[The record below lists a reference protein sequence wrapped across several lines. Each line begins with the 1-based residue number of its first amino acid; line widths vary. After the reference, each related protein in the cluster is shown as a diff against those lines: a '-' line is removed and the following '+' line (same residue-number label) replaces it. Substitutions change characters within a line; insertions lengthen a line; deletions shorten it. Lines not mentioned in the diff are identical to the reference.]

1 MPLGRSTSHEYEY
14 GRPRRPAGVWI
25 ALAVGALG
33 VLAVLLGVLGPIT
46 GLVGAAAG
54 AGIGVGVHVPVAG
67 ITVAVIIGCLVA
79 IALVVAITRVRH
91 RLPAWVLAILAILV
105 ALAAALYPLIAVG
118 LAAANGAG
126 DLVSTIT
133 GLVQR
138 FWR

>member
-1 MPLGRSTSHEYEY
+1 MPLGLGRSTSHEYEY

-33 VLAVLLGVLGPIT
+33 VITVLLGVLGPI
-46 GLVGAAAG
+46 AG
-54 AGIGVGVHVPVAG
+54 FAGTVAGIGAGLHVPIVGTTA
-67 ITVAVIIGCLVA
+67 IVIVGCLVA
-79 IALVVAITRVRH
+79 VALVVAITRVRH
-91 RLPAWVLAILAILV
+91 RFPAWALAIVAIAV

-118 LAAANGAG
+118 LAAASGAG

-133 GLVQR
+133 DLVQR